1 MAGNTIKEPISE
13 YSSLGTTAVVAVVV
27 SAAAY
32 GAIRTGNYRV
42 ALQLYAKG
50 GGGLNLYKQI
60 GNHSQRVF
68 ALDYHPFWNKT
79 TQAKEW
85 KLHYHR
91 GKTKQEIKE
100 HRPYDG
106 HW

>member
-1 MAGNTIKEPISE
+1 MTDHTIKEPISE
-13 YSSLGTTAVVAVVV
+13 NSSFGATATAAIVTSV
-27 SAAAY
+27 AAY
-32 GAIRTGNYRV
+32 GALRTGNYRV
-42 ALQLYAKG
+42 VLQMYTKG

-60 GNHSQRVF
+60 GSHSQRVF
-68 ALDYHPFWNKT
+68 ALDYHPFWNKAS
-79 TQAKEW
+79 QAKEW

-91 GKTKQEIKE
+91 GKTKQQIKE